1 MTPCD
6 RVRLE
11 VADKNIFVVSD
22 LALEPW
28 SDFVYLEWF
37 MNDELPNPIQTA
49 TPRRSLEARLAHRP
63 DVLARLH
70 ELADTLDQ
78 SITDDCAADQAEER
92 VSQQVRQLA
101 QEVLTQ
107 WAREAN
113 AHVQTEVQTRHPEAV
128 GHGKK
133 KR

>member
-1 MTPCD
+1 
-6 RVRLE
+6 
-11 VADKNIFVVSD
+11 
-22 LALEPW
+22 
-28 SDFVYLEWF
+28 
-37 MNDELPNPIQTA
+37 MNDELPNPIKTT
-49 TPRRSLEARLAHRP
+49 TPRRSLEERLAHRP
-63 DVLARLH
+63 DMLARLH

-78 SITDDCAADQAEER
+78 SVTDDCTADQAEER

-107 WAREAN
+107 WAQETN
-113 AHVQTEVQTRHPEAV
+113 AQVQAQVRLRHPEAI